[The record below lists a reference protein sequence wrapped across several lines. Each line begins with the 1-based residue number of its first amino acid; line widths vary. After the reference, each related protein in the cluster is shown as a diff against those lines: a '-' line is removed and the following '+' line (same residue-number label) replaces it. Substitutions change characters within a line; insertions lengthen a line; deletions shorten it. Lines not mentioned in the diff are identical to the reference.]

1 MVTIEEFKQNFGAH
15 TIPKL
20 LIELLEF
27 QNKVGFRNYSMG
39 FGLRFEN
46 HDDFYTKKFKGT
58 LVPFATATFT
68 GSTYAFWIYQ
78 KGIPLE
84 EMPIILFGDEGG
96 ICIIADGL
104 KDLLKNL
111 TIDIEPI
118 IYDDSPLFF
127 DDDEEYEESEE
138 IGTYINWLT
147 ERDIIFIATTVE
159 EVLISI
165 HQTQEKYD
173 KVFEPW
179 KEKYYDKL

>member
-27 QNKVGFRNYSMG
+27 QNKV
-39 FGLRFEN
+39 
-46 HDDFYTKKFKGT
+46 
-58 LVPFATATFT
+58 
-68 GSTYAFWIYQ
+68 STYAFWIYQ

-96 ICIIADGL
+96 ICVIADGL